1 MDHGINGTGG
11 GDREQIARF
20 IMDHEDA
27 LRRRIGAEVG
37 GSPGVDPD
45 DVFSTTLRRVD
56 SAAAHG
62 SFRMRG
68 PAEAWSFVTK
78 VVQRAVQRHRR
89 RASRMTEA
97 LAAFAEISRP
107 QPRAPE
113 PDERAEL
120 VAIMQEVRRT
130 RPQDAQ
136 LIEHRL
142 RGLKWREISRS
153 MGVSEEALRQR
164 WSSLLARLRE
174 RIAARQQPRPQEA
187 PIVTGAGWTRGR

>member
-1 MDHGINGTGG
+1 MNASGG

-20 IMDHEDA
+20 IMDNEDA

-56 SAAAHG
+56 SAAARG

-68 PAEAWSFVTK
+68 PAEAWRFVTR
-78 VVQRAVQRHRR
+78 VVERAVQRHRQ

-97 LAAFAEISRP
+97 LTAFAEMSRR
-107 QPRAPE
+107 QPRPPQ
-113 PDERAEL
+113 PDERSEL

-142 RGLKWREISRS
+142 RGLKWREISKS
-153 MGVSEEALRQR
+153 MGVSEDALRQR
-164 WSSLLARLRE
+164 WSALLARLRE
-174 RIAARQQPRPQEA
+174 RLAARAEARPQEA